1 MTPRPPRSSA
11 LHDTTAWR
19 RALMPL
25 LCVAML
31 VAALAWAHWLTYD
44 SVHWPGQRLDR
55 AQAQVQASAAEAPPL
70 DGPWQPVDLPDNW
83 KQTRPAGAG
92 AVWYR
97 IAFSAAGIDSPAVL
111 IPRLATG
118 GQVWLNGS
126 RLWDG
131 RSSSP
136 DATFSWNAPLL
147 LVLPRGLLRPSGDVL
162 EIQVLGL
169 PRYRAGLSHLQL
181 APHAQLAR
189 ITTWRNLWQKDGA
202 LISSVVSV
210 VAGVLMLLMWVR
222 TRRDPMYLY
231 FGLATLAWA
240 ARNSNLFL
248 NELPVQVD
256 TWAMLVHGGHAWFA
270 TFFGLFVLRFTG
282 TRSPWLQGLLW
293 AFAIANS
300 VVMVGG
306 GFIEPMLRWLTVPG
320 FALYFVLLW
329 LLLRHG
335 WRDRSTESALMAA
348 TTLTFLALSARDA
361 MLLNSRLPYEA
372 YYLSHYIGV
381 LMLASTVWGLVAGLV
396 VARQGVERLNV
407 DLEHRVA
414 QRTEALQAANTSK
427 TRFLAA
433 ASHDLRQP
441 VVAIGLLIGLVRERV
456 SAPDVRHMIDRAH
469 EAVAALE
476 TLLQG
481 LLDLSRLESGVV
493 QPRQQPVRV
502 QDLFD
507 AIEAH
512 EGAAALSKGLRLRFR
527 PTRLT
532 VQADP
537 LLLDQ
542 LLRNL
547 VGNALRYTER
557 GSVLV
562 AARPRGRGHA
572 CLQVWDSGC
581 GIPRERQA
589 EVFEEFVQLGNPA
602 RDRSH
607 GLGLGLAIVTR
618 CATLL
623 GTRVDL
629 KSEPGR
635 GSRFSLSLPRVAAAA
650 QPQRTVRAASSPL
663 AQQRLLLVD
672 DDEAVRTALCAR
684 LQAWG
689 AEVVALDG
697 LPAVQQWLAQD
708 HAAPHMLLTDHR
720 LPVGDGLQVIAA
732 VRAVHAAVP
741 ALIITGST
749 APEDIAALGT
759 SGIPVLHKPF
769 QIEAL
774 LVAIER
780 ATRGGPWG
788 TAVV

>member
-1 MTPRPPRSSA
+1 MTRWPLRFGA
-11 LHDTTAWR
+11 LQEATALR

-31 VAALAWAHWLTYD
+31 VAALWWANWLTHD
-44 SVHWPGQRLDR
+44 SAEWPGQRLDR
-55 AQAQVQASAAEAPPL
+55 AQAQVSAATEPPA
-70 DGPWQPVDLPDNW
+70 DGPWQAVTLPDNW
-83 KQTRPAGAG
+83 KQTRPAGPG
-92 AVWYR
+92 SVWYR
-97 IAFSAAGIDSPAVL
+97 IPLSANGIDSPAVL
-111 IPRLATG
+111 IPRLATS

-147 LVLPRGLLRPSGDVL
+147 LVLPRGLLRPTGDVL

-181 APHAQLAR
+181 APHAQLTR

-202 LISSVVSV
+202 LVSSVVSL
-210 VAGVLMLLMWVR
+210 VAGVLMLLTWVR

-231 FGLATLAWA
+231 FSLATLAWS
-240 ARNSNLFL
+240 ARNSNLYL

-256 TWAMLVHGGHAWFA
+256 TWAMFVQGGHAWFA

-282 TRSPWLQGLLW
+282 TRWRWLQAFLW
-293 AFAIANS
+293 VYAIANS
-300 VVMVGG
+300 VIMLGG
-306 GFIEPMLRWLTVPG
+306 GFIEPMLRWMALPG
-320 FALYFVLLW
+320 FAVYFVLLW
-329 LLLRHG
+329 LLLRKG

-348 TTLTFLALSARDA
+348 TTLTFMALGARDG
-361 MLLNSRLPYEA
+361 MLLNSQLPYEA

-381 LMLASTVWGLVAGLV
+381 LMLVSTVWGLVAGLV
-396 VARQGVERLNV
+396 AARQGVERLNV
-407 DLEHRVA
+407 DLERRVA

-469 EAVAALE
+469 EAVVALE

-493 QPRQQPVRV
+493 QPRQQPVCV

-512 EGAAALSKGLRLRFR
+512 EGALALSKGLRLRFR

-547 VGNALRYTER
+547 VSNALRYTER

-562 AARPRGRGHA
+562 VARPRGRDHA

-602 RDRSH
+602 RDRSQ

-623 GTRVDL
+623 GTRVEL
-629 KSEPGR
+629 TSEPGR
-635 GSRFSLSLPRVAAAA
+635 GSRFSLSLPRVAAPA
-650 QPQRTVRAASSPL
+650 QAQRSVRAAASPL
-663 AQQRLLLVD
+663 ARRRLLLVD
-672 DDEAVRTALCAR
+672 DDEAVRAALCAR
-684 LQAWG
+684 LEDWG

-697 LPAVQQWLAQD
+697 LPAVQQWLAQG
-708 HAAPHMLLTDHR
+708 HALPHLLLTDHR
-720 LPVGDGLQVIAA
+720 LPVGSGLQVIEA
-732 VRAVHAAVP
+732 VRAAHGAVP

-749 APEDIAALGT
+749 APEDIASFST

-774 LVAIER
+774 LGAIER
-780 ATRGGPWG
+780 AMRGGAWG
-788 TAVV
+788 VAVV

>member
-1 MTPRPPRSSA
+1 MTRRPLGFTSFHRNPV
-11 LHDTTAWR
+11 LR
-19 RALMPL
+19 RALLPL
-25 LCVAML
+25 LCAVML
-31 VAALAWAHWLTYD
+31 AAALWWANWLTHD
-44 SVHWPGQRLDR
+44 SARWPGQRLDR
-55 AQAQVQASAAEAPPL
+55 AEALVSAAEEPPAQ
-70 DGPWQPVDLPDNW
+70 GPWQAVALPDNW
-83 KQTRPAGAG
+83 KQTRPAGPG

-97 IAFSAAGIDSPAVL
+97 IAFSASGIDSPAVL

-147 LVLPRGLLRPSGDVL
+147 LVLPRGLLRPTGDVL

-181 APHAQLAR
+181 APHAELTR
-189 ITTWRNLWQKDGA
+189 IHTWRNLWQKDGA
-202 LISSVVSV
+202 LVSSVVSL

-222 TRRDPMYLY
+222 TRGDPMYLY
-231 FGLATLAWA
+231 FSLATLAWS

-248 NELPVQVD
+248 NELPLHVD
-256 TWAMLVHGGHAWFA
+256 TWAMVVQGGHAWFA

-282 TRSPWLQGLLW
+282 TRWRWLQAFLW
-293 AFAIANS
+293 VYALANS
-300 VVMVGG
+300 VIMLGG
-306 GFIEPMLRWLTVPG
+306 GFIEPMLRWMALPG
-320 FALYFVLLW
+320 FAVYFVLLW
-329 LLLRHG
+329 LLLRKG

-348 TTLTFLALSARDA
+348 TTLTFMALGARDG
-361 MLLNSRLPYEA
+361 MLLNSQLPYEA

-381 LMLASTVWGLVAGLV
+381 LMLVSTVWGLVAGLV
-396 VARQGVERLNV
+396 AARQGVERLNV
-407 DLEHRVA
+407 DLERRVA
-414 QRTEALQAANTSK
+414 QRTEALQAAITSK

-469 EAVAALE
+469 EAVVALE
-476 TLLQG
+476 KLLQG
-481 LLDLSRLESGVV
+481 LLDLSRLESGAV
-493 QPRQQPVRV
+493 QPRQEPVSV
-502 QDLFD
+502 QALFD

-512 EGAAALSKGLRLRFR
+512 EGAVALAKGLRLRFR
-527 PTRLT
+527 PSSLT
-532 VQADP
+532 VRADP

-547 VGNALRYTER
+547 VSNALRYTER

-562 AARPRGRGHA
+562 SARPRGRDRV

-589 EVFEEFVQLGNPA
+589 EVFEEFVQLDNPA
-602 RDRSH
+602 RDRTQ

-618 CATLL
+618 CANLL
-623 GTRVDL
+623 GTRVEL
-629 KSEPGR
+629 QSEPGR
-635 GSRFSLSLPRVAAAA
+635 GSRFSLGLPRVEAPAP
-650 QPQRTVRAASSPL
+650 PQRSVRAGASPL
-663 AQQRLLLVD
+663 AQRRLLLVD
-672 DDEAVRTALCAR
+672 DDEAVRAALRVR

-697 LPAVQQWLAQD
+697 LPAVERWLAGG
-708 HAAPHMLLTDHR
+708 HPAPDMLLTDHR
-720 LPVGDGLQVIAA
+720 LPVGSGLQVIEA
-732 VRAVHAAVP
+732 VRAVHGTVP
-741 ALIITGST
+741 ALMITGST
-749 APEDIAALGT
+749 APEDIAAFSR

-769 QIEAL
+769 QTEVL
-774 LVAIER
+774 LGAIEQAVR
-780 ATRGGPWG
+780 GATWG
-788 TAVV
+788 AAVV